1 MKQFTAPDNPNR
13 AATLNIAEDASENI
27 SWTKVTADIFVRR
40 LVRRVREDRELL
52 ADGGGIIFFYRPRLS
67 NRPSLAPFASS
78 ASQEGGT

>member
-27 SWTKVTADIFVRR
+27 SWTKVTVGIFVLR

-52 ADGGGIIFFYRPRLS
+52 ADAGDIIFCYRPRLS
-67 NRPSLAPFASS
+67 NRPILAPFGSS
-78 ASQEGGT
+78 ASQEGRT